1 MKNKELRRL
10 SRAELLELLLE
21 QTKETERLQKRL
33 NEAETLLAERHLK
46 LMEAGDIAHAALA
59 VNNVME
65 AAQNAARQYLENI
78 AAMEAA
84 AKEKCEQLIR
94 EATRVAELILHSAE
108 KTGEARNPEEVLLAE
123 LPYED
128 NNKPGE
134 QK

>member
-94 EATRVAELILHSAE
+94 EATRDAELILHSAE

>member
-94 EATRVAELILHSAE
+94 EATRDAELILRSAE

>member
-84 AKEKCEQLIR
+84 AKEKCERLIR
-94 EATRVAELILHSAE
+94 EATRDAELILRSAE